1 MSGTRITA
9 ESIRQEMARLQEQ
22 MELLEQFKHRGYNSV
37 VCPVENDMD
46 THQWVIVSDERYQ
59 GREGDYNLPSD
70 YWFKMQ
76 FVCDKCGVELE
87 NYYVDALY
95 QFVTKE
101 KLEPT
106 IHDPFEA
113 MRETGGEEE

>member
-1 MSGTRITA
+1 MTRITA

-22 MELLEQFKHRGYNSV
+22 MHLLEQFKLKGYNSV
-37 VCPVENDMD
+37 VCPDVD
-46 THQWVIVSDERYQ
+46 HQWVIVSEERLQ
-59 GREGDYNLPSD
+59 GREGDYNFPAD

>member
-1 MSGTRITA
+1 MTRITA

-22 MELLEQFKHRGYNSV
+22 MLLLEQFKHRGYNSV
-37 VCPVENDMD
+37 VCPAD
-46 THQWVIVSDERYQ
+46 HQWTIVSEERFQ
-59 GREGDYNLPSD
+59 GREADHIFPSD

-76 FVCDKCGVELE
+76 FTCDKCGVELE

-95 QFVTKE
+95 QFVTNE

-113 MRETGGEEE
+113 LRETGGEEE